1 MWRGHKLSKAQVDG
15 RKIFRESYEKVLTM
29 YSGGYTIEPDR
40 VKGVSKMTV
49 EQMITKYRIALTDDG
64 NLRLASKP
72 TAADVD
78 YIKANKPAIVA
89 ELRRRAQERAAAEA
103 AKEAAIIEAQR
114 PLRRLALCRWG
125 GWDTVAEY
133 QICYVVPDDGEGYA
147 DWYKNANPHLVARES
162 EAVIVDGKA
171 VEAYTNR
178 KPDGVLPQDGVLWF
192 ISEADKAAIIEGVER
207 KAAEEQARK
216 EAEEV
221 EKQAKVE
228 QALAE
233 AKATGKPVEIARWTE
248 PCDGTVRECSL
259 DIVTR
264 WAMPDGTIKVR
275 RTHTY

>member
-1 MWRGHKLSKAQVDG
+1 
-15 RKIFRESYEKVLTM
+15 
-29 YSGGYTIEPDR
+29 
-40 VKGVSKMTV
+40 MTV

-72 TAADVD
+72 TAADVE

-103 AKEAAIIEAQR
+103 AKKAAIIEAQK

-147 DWYKNANPHLVARES
+147 DWYKEANPHFVAHES
-162 EAVIVDGKA
+162 EAVIVDGKD

-178 KPDGVLPQDGVLWF
+178 KADGVLPQDGVFWF
-192 ISEADKAAIIEGVER
+192 LDEADKIAIVEGVER
-207 KAAEEQARK
+207 KATEEQARK
-216 EAEEV
+216 DAEAAEA
-221 EKQAKVE
+221 QAKIE
-228 QALAE
+228 AAFAE
-233 AKATGKPVEIARWTE
+233 ARTTGKPVVIKSWAEE
-248 PCDGTVRECSL
+248 CDGSTNDCSI
-259 DIVTR
+259 DIVAKY
-264 WAMPDGTIKVR
+264 AMPDGTTKIT